1 MRYDLHFYSIRTTVP
16 DHLSVLSKFMYL
28 GLSLDEVIRLSTESA
43 ARILG
48 LGDRLGTLRVGAEGE
63 ATVMQLQEGR
73 FTFTDTVGVSVEARQ
88 KLAPVHTVRAGR
100 VYRPWLGALQTVGPI

>member
-1 MRYDLHFYSIRTTVP
+1 M
-16 DHLSVLSKFMYL
+16 
-28 GLSLDEVIRLSTESA
+28 SLDEVIRLSTESA

-88 KLAPVHTVRAGR
+88 KLAPVHAVRAGR
-100 VYRPWLGALQTVGPI
+100 VYRPWLGALQTVGPT